1 MQWSRSFAV
10 LAFFA
15 ATPALAQVYPS
26 ETYYYGVISP
36 REVMRKV
43 SELGLQPA
51 SEPRLRGHVWVV
63 RSIGREGALLR
74 VVVDSHSGEVVNI
87 RALHG
92 RAYEG
97 GRYSDEPRYVVRE
110 HYGAS
115 EYPPAPRAGEVYRAP
130 IYPENDYRAR
140 GARQPY
146 SPSQEPRFSE
156 SPEPKRLASKPPAV
170 PLPKARPD
178 NIQGKVK
185 VDAAKKDDAKKDAP
199 KAEVA
204 KREEPKAVEPKKSEA
219 KKDVKK
225 DEPKQAQTPLTS
237 PKNPETTAAMAAEHH
252 KAAQKKPEPKK
263 VELPPV
269 QPLE

>member
-15 ATPALAQVYPS
+15 ATPVLAQVYPS

-63 RSIGREGALLR
+63 QSIGRQGALLR

-87 RALHG
+87 RPLHG
-92 RAYEG
+92 RAYEE
-97 GRYSDEPRYVVRE
+97 REWDEPRQAMRE
-110 HYGAS
+110 RYGAG

-130 IYPENDYRAR
+130 LDAEDDDRAR
-140 GARQPY
+140 TRRGSYP
-146 SPSQEPRFSE
+146 PPLEPRFSE
-156 SPEPKRLASKPPAV
+156 TPEPKRLASKPPAV

-178 NIQGKVK
+178 NIQGEVK
-185 VDAAKKDDAKKDAP
+185 VDAAKKEDAQKPAP
-199 KAEVA
+199 KPEVA
-204 KREEPKAVEPKKSEA
+204 KREERKPDDAKKSEA

-237 PKNPETTAAMAAEHH
+237 PKDPETTAAIAAEHH
-252 KAAQKKPEPKK
+252 KAVQKKPEPKK
-263 VELPPV
+263 LDLPPV